1 MKINLFKA
9 LSRISYWGGMVNVI
23 IPYSFIFI
31 ILIIYADAF
40 SFGVPFFYIQNQI
53 FNCIF
58 QQNKYWGKS
67 VFRLHR
73 CWWRILETQIV
84 TNIAVSPYFFQ
95 FYTDN
100 LTDSLA
106 EACDCLSVLQLPPE
120 TKIIDQQLPDIV
132 FQTCRGLG
140 KAYIDRQMLKQYDR
154 S

>member
-1 MKINLFKA
+1 MGFEFLKSNIKTQKCFLMKINLFKA

-73 CWWRILETQIV
+73 CWRRNVEIVANCKSPTSLFLRI
-84 TNIAVSPYFFQ
+84 SS
-95 FYTDN
+95 N
-100 LTDSLA
+100 LIP
-106 EACDCLSVLQLPPE
+106 V
-120 TKIIDQQLPDIV
+120 I
-132 FQTCRGLG
+132 
-140 KAYIDRQMLKQYDR
+140 
-154 S
+154 

>member
-67 VFRLHR
+67 VSRLHR
-73 CWWRILETQIV
+73 C
-84 TNIAVSPYFFQ
+84 
-95 FYTDN
+95 
-100 LTDSLA
+100 
-106 EACDCLSVLQLPPE
+106 
-120 TKIIDQQLPDIV
+120 
-132 FQTCRGLG
+132 
-140 KAYIDRQMLKQYDR
+140 
-154 S
+154 

>member
-1 MKINLFKA
+1 MIALFLNPLTGAVFAVIAFVSNENVKEIERQILLGNLNGAKARFPRAKA

-31 ILIIYADAF
+31 ILIVYADAF

-58 QQNKYWGKS
+58 QQNKYW
-67 VFRLHR
+67 
-73 CWWRILETQIV
+73 
-84 TNIAVSPYFFQ
+84 
-95 FYTDN
+95 
-100 LTDSLA
+100 A
-106 EACDCLSVLQLPPE
+106 EACDCLSVLQLPAE

-132 FQTCRGLG
+132 FDTCRGLG